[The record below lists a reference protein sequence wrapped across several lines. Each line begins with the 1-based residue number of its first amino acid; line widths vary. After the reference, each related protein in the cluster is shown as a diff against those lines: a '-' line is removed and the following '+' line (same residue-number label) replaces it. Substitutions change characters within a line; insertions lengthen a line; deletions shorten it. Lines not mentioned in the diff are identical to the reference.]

1 MSQIFADGG
10 SGDAGQGTGSQGSAG
25 GAGEGGTAGGASGN
39 AAGSNA
45 AGGES
50 GKDGKDGKG
59 GASGSAGSGDK
70 KYSDADL
77 DRIINQKFAKW
88 QENQQKAV
96 SEAEK
101 LAKMDAQ
108 QKAEYERDQMKKQLD
123 ALTKQNTLSEMGK
136 TARRMLSEGGIT
148 IPDELVSMIITE
160 DAEGTKANVTQ
171 FSTLFKAAVQE
182 GVKDALKGK
191 APSSGSNSSAVTKD
205 SIMKIKDRVERQ
217 RMIAERMD
225 LFK

>member
-25 GAGEGGTAGGASGN
+25 GTGEGGTAGGASGN

-45 AGGES
+45 AGGTGE
-50 GKDGKDGKG
+50 GGTAG

-77 DRIINQKFAKW
+77 DRIINQKFVKW

-123 ALTKQNTLSEMGK
+123 TLTKQNTLSEMGK

-148 IPDELVSMIITE
+148 IPDELVSMIIAE

-205 SIMKIKDRVERQ
+205 GIMKIKDRVERQ
-217 RMIAERMD
+217 RMIAEHMD